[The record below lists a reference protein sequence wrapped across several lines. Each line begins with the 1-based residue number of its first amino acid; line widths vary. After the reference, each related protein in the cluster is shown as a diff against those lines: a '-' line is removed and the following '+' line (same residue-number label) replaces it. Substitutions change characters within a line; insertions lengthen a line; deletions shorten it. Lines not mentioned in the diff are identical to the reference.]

1 MSKRS
6 VRRPIV
12 GSGMKET
19 TLSCESDELHLEAII
34 DHANSTKPFHG
45 FENFHQWHAEF
56 HHNVC
61 DAESTAPVDAHL
73 TMNQHFPAIFSGVFD
88 DGLRFGKMLQNVVVV
103 IVFSVEGMI
112 HPDIG
117 FVNIDI
123 WIVDGPARTVD
134 DVGDAKTFQSLDVL
148 GFAVAPKKEVLS
160 EHGGAVP
167 NHPYRILGQEL
178 LYPTGEHW
186 IFCNRHHLL
195 NWKDMGNKIG
205 IKMEIRFLCHIYILG
220 KAREEKGR
228 KIMLGN
234 GAIIIY
240 TKLIPLL
247 WRVSEYIEDISFNM
261 KYYNIG

>member
-1 MSKRS
+1 MIIYKFSVKYWSVWKYICLYIGCYYWPNYGSGSFWLFINETPRLVPMSKRS

-134 DVGDAKTFQSLDVL
+134 DMGDAKTFQSLDVL

-195 NWKDMGNKIG
+195 KV
-205 IKMEIRFLCHIYILG
+205 CHVESGYS
-220 KAREEKGR
+220 
-228 KIMLGN
+228 
-234 GAIIIY
+234 
-240 TKLIPLL
+240 
-247 WRVSEYIEDISFNM
+247 VST
-261 KYYNIG
+261 G